1 MQESVIRFEKVC
13 KSFNGNIVL
22 KDVDLKIFS
31 GQVTVIIGKSGVG
44 KSVFLKHIIGLLKP
58 DSGEIYFKEKP
69 LSGMNR
75 ADMFALKS
83 RFSYMFQNNALFD
96 SMTVFEN
103 IALPLSEKTS
113 LGPKIIREKVI
124 ERTTQ
129 LEISDVLNK
138 YPSQISGGMQKRVA
152 LARALITDPEIV
164 LFDEPTTG
172 LDPIRKNAVLNMI
185 AHYQRKLG
193 FTAVVVSHDI
203 PDVFYIAD
211 KVAIIDTQGI
221 IFEGSPIFLEQS
233 TDPEIQAFLN
243 SVELLKDDLTG
254 LDNRKEFMISFR
266 QLRNS
271 IRLGERFGFILLKL
285 DGLDEVGEH
294 VGHIAAQRIIQ
305 GISDGLITQL
315 GDRGRAVRIGKNEI
329 AAYFQVTDSSQIDA
343 FRTAMLDRIGSMKRL
358 TDGTK
363 HQGYMN
369 FCINLGITEI
379 DEYPDLQALIMTARD
394 DEQRVVCPVREK
406 KEKK

>member
-1 MQESVIRFEKVC
+1 MHEPVIRFEGVC
-13 KSFNGNIVL
+13 KGFNGKVVL
-22 KDVDLKIFS
+22 KDVDLKIYS
-31 GQVTVIIGKSGVG
+31 GQVTVLIGKSGVG
-44 KSVFLKHIIGLLKP
+44 KSVLLKHIIGLLKP

-69 LSGMNR
+69 LSKMDR
-75 ADMFALKS
+75 AAMFTLKS

-96 SMTVFEN
+96 SMNVYEN
-103 IALPLSEKTS
+103 IALPLSEKTG
-113 LGPKIIREKVI
+113 LDQNKIREKVI

-129 LEISDVLNK
+129 LEIADVLEK

-211 KVAIIDTQGI
+211 KVAIIDSHGI
-221 IFEGSPIFLEQS
+221 IFDGTPVVLEQS
-233 TDPEIQAFLN
+233 ADPEIQAFLN

-254 LDNRKEFMISFR
+254 LDNRKEFMVSFR

-271 IRLGERFGFILLKL
+271 IRLGEHFGFLLLTL

-294 VGHIAAQRIIQ
+294 VGHIAAQHIIQ
-305 GISDGLITQL
+305 NISDGLAAEL
-315 GDRGRAVRIGKNEI
+315 GDRGRALRIGKNEI
-329 AAYFQVTDSSQIDA
+329 AAYFQVSDSNEIEA
-343 FRTAMLDRIGSMKRL
+343 FRTAMLDRIRSMKQL
-358 TDGTK
+358 TEGSD
-363 HQGYMN
+363 HPGYMN
-369 FCINLGITEI
+369 FCINLGVAEI
-379 DEYPDLQALIMTARD
+379 DEYPDLQALIMAARD
-394 DEQRVVCPVREK
+394 DEQHMVCPLREE
-406 KEKK
+406 KEKS